1 MELNQMLSN
10 VVGKSS
16 TCPTPSRKCED
27 CGNDINPFEIEL
39 FGVKKWMT
47 GNCKCVTDKYDRE
60 LEEQKQKEKQ
70 DRLDRIFKQSRL
82 GERFKNS
89 TFQTYTA
96 TAETRPFATRL
107 YGFAKNFRD
116 NKNKSILMTS
126 HPGTGKTL
134 LASCV
139 VNELLSKGIPS
150 IFVIVPD
157 LLTQIRATYNRNSLD
172 TEGKIMSGL
181 SDCELLVLD
190 DIGAERHSDKDDW
203 ATEKLFSIINSRY
216 IGMKATIF
224 TTNCTLAELKE
235 KLGDRTFS
243 RICEMTEGMRLDMN
257 TISDFRLSG
266 LR

>member
-1 MELNQMLSN
+1 MLLNAVEN
-10 VVGKSS
+10 SS
-16 TCPTPSRKCED
+16 TCPMPSQKCED

-47 GNCKCVTDKYDRE
+47 GTCKCVSEKYNRE
-60 LEEQKQKEKQ
+60 IEEQKQKEKQ
-70 DRLDRIFKQSRL
+70 DRLDRLFKQSRL
-82 GERFKNS
+82 GERFKSS
-89 TFQTYTA
+89 TFQTYKA
-96 TAETRPFATRL
+96 TADTRPFATRL
-107 YGFAKNFRD
+107 YEFTKNFKD
-116 NKNKSILMTS
+116 NKNKSILLTS

-139 VNELLSKGIPS
+139 VNELLAKGVSS

-157 LLTQIRATYNRNSLD
+157 LLTQIRATYNRGSLD
-172 TEGKIMSGL
+172 TEGKIMYGL

-190 DIGAERHSDKDDW
+190 DVGAERHSNKDDW
-203 ATEKLFSIINSRY
+203 ATEKLFSIINNRY
-216 IGMKATIF
+216 ISMKSTIF
-224 TTNCTLAELKE
+224 TTNCTLGELKD

-257 TISDFRLSG
+257 AIPDFRLQG